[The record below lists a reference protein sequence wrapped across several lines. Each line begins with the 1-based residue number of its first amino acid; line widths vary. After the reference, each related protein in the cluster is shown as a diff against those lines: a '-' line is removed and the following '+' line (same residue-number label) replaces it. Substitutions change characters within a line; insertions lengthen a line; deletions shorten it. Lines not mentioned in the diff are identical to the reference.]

1 MALRDISAI
10 MNDAQ
15 IEQLKAL
22 LAGQPSSP
30 VAPGEY
36 GEYPKILYRE
46 EWWVCEKVIRDSEDD
61 LAKKLARERQRRYQ
75 LIVKNPMEEE
85 KRAYDGWISDIND
98 FIVKDTGKDP
108 RVPEGYEAVVAAQDR
123 EDAERT
129 ELERLRIRFAQLT
142 KKSIDVEFGGK
153 PPATADEPTF
163 IPRPQVARATP
174 TTRRGVGAAQ
184 ARERVKQAA
193 AEAVV

>member
-10 MNDAQ
+10 INDAQ
-15 IEQLKAL
+15 IEQLRAL
-22 LAGQPSSP
+22 LNGQPASP
-30 VAPGEY
+30 VSPGEY

-46 EWWVCEKVIRDSEDD
+46 EWWVCEKVIRDSDDD

-75 LIVKNPMEEE
+75 VIVKNPMEEE
-85 KRAYDGWISDIND
+85 KRAYDGWISDVND

-108 RVPEGYEAVVAAQDR
+108 RVAEGYEAVLAAQDR
-123 EDAERT
+123 EEAERT
-129 ELERLRIRFAQLT
+129 ELEHLRIRFAQLT

-153 PPATADEPTF
+153 SAATAEEPVF
-163 IPRPQVARATP
+163 VPRPQASRATP